1 MFRHVQFVTPVAP
14 KRIPSGSHDIAG
26 PSAAFHAT
34 WHGQVG
40 NKGPQRCGA
49 ELGNVDLSK
58 I

>member
-1 MFRHVQFVTPVAP
+1 MFRHVHFVTPVAP
-14 KRIPSGSHDIAG
+14 KRVPSASHDIAG

-49 ELGNVDLSK
+49 ELGHVDLS
-58 I
+58 